1 MTSLDAIVNNSSTTA
16 TATSSSTSSTSND
29 QMGKDTFLKLL
40 VAQLK
45 YQDPS
50 NPADAT
56 QFLSQ
61 TAQFSVVEKLADLT
75 TLDQQMLTASQSQSA
90 AGLIGKQISWT
101 DSSNK
106 TQTGV
111 VTSATL
117 GASPTLTVGNLTVD
131 LSAVTSVSAVT
142 SKSGS

>member
-1 MTSLDAIVNNSSTTA
+1 MTSLDAIVNNSSSTPP
-16 TATSSSTSSTSND
+16 ATSSSSSTSND

-50 NPADAT
+50 SPADAT

-61 TAQFSVVEKLADLT
+61 TAQFSVVEKLTDLASM
-75 TLDQQMLTASQSQSA
+75 DQQLLTASQSQSA
-90 AGLIGKQISWT
+90 AGLIGKQISWL

-111 VTSATL
+111 VTAATL
-117 GASPTLTVGNLTVD
+117 GASPTLTVGNLSVD

-142 SKSGS
+142 SKTGA